1 VYYTADMWD
10 MPGSLGL
17 RVMGNVAVK
26 HWFLKQCLNCCG
38 CLSVPAT
45 CVANRLLMII
55 CFYYVFLIFIF
66 VSLNFQYNTLI
77 CFFFKSAFIFFILSE
92 IIYEIII
99 LFSIFCHIWFAFF
112 KLLFVLFEIVFK
124 INLLL
129 WFYPF
134 TFFFLSDLIVI
145 LFIVN
150 FFYFRNFFK
159 LMFFFQFHISILK
172 WWGIEFF

>member
-1 VYYTADMWD
+1 MWD

-99 LFSIFCHIWFAFF
+99 LFSIFFVIFDLHFLNCY
-112 KLLFVLFEIVFK
+112 LF
-124 INLLL
+124 
-129 WFYPF
+129 Y
-134 TFFFLSDLIVI
+134 
-145 LFIVN
+145 
-150 FFYFRNFFK
+150 
-159 LMFFFQFHISILK
+159 LK
-172 WWGIEFF
+172 